1 MWLFR
6 GAKHSIHLD
15 PLLYIIHIMRITV
28 EFDVIA
34 QYLTSK
40 VQSSDRNRAPNMK
53 VIVIVEWTCS
63 KELKRVDMKVIQSS
77 SGVSD
82 DPLTLLV
89 P

>member
-1 MWLFR
+1 
-6 GAKHSIHLD
+6 
-15 PLLYIIHIMRITV
+15 
-28 EFDVIA
+28 
-34 QYLTSK
+34 
-40 VQSSDRNRAPNMK
+40 MK